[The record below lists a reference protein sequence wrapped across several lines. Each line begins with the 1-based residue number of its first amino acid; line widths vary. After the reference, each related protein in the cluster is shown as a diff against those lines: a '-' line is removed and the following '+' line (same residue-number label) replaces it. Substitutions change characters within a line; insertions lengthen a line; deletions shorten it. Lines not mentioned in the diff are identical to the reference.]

1 MPFVLCYKFC
11 KKIKNEGLPVESK
24 RSGQWCRSLKALIII
39 MSRRPRAKLLAK
51 KPGARQNNNISSK
64 LGRSCSAESE
74 TQSVQKLLLAS
85 TLATC
90 HSASLRPNIAP
101 PRKALSAPNIASWS
115 RSAAPHS
122 HRRPGVPTLIA
133 PSDHSDAKRS
143 SKGYPVAEF
152 LCAFADCADTFQND
166 GISASPFLDPSFAA
180 ATCYSVGCITALR

>member
-1 MPFVLCYKFC
+1 
-11 KKIKNEGLPVESK
+11 
-24 RSGQWCRSLKALIII
+24 
-39 MSRRPRAKLLAK
+39 MSRRPRANKLLAK

-85 TLATC
+85 TLPLRFA
-90 HSASLRPNIAP
+90 ALRPNIAP
-101 PRKALSAPNIASWS
+101 PRKALSAPNIASSS

-133 PSDHSDAKRS
+133 PNDRSDAKRS